1 MWQEI
6 FRNIL
11 WVICFLIIVVVFFVV
26 IFKVSDWKDIAS
38 AQLTLEGFITSLDEA
53 KTSFTNPAATR
64 KEITLELP
72 SIVDKIEIVSAGT
85 GKGKN
90 CLSQTCTHKCLE
102 SPYYI
107 FVTFG
112 GKNDPQCIEKYL
124 CCDVQFI
131 EQTILGET
139 KSNIIGGKLSYTML
153 VTYDVDRKTFYAF
166 VTASKDKDWGAQL
179 NDVRRSILG

>member
-11 WVICFLIIVVVFFVV
+11 WIIGFLIIVVIFFVV
-26 IFKVSDWKDIAS
+26 IFKVSDWKDMAS
-38 AQLTLEGFITSLDEA
+38 AKLTMEGFITSLEEA
-53 KTSFTNPAATR
+53 KISQ

-72 SIVDKIEIVSAGT
+72 SIVDKIEIVSADT

-124 CCDVQFI
+124 CCNVQFT
-131 EQTILGET
+131 EKSLLGT
-139 KSNIIGGKLSYTML
+139 TTSSSIGGKIYYTMQVSYDADKQTFNAI
-153 VTYDVDRKTFYAF
+153 VTS
-166 VTASKDKDWGAQL
+166 SKDKDWGAQL

>member
-11 WVICFLIIVVVFFVV
+11 WVIVFLIVVVAFFAV

-38 AQLTLEGFITSLDEA
+38 AQLTLESFITSLDEA
-53 KTSFTNPAATR
+53 KTSFTNPAVTR

-72 SIVDKIEIVSAGT
+72 SIVDKIEIVSANT

-107 FVTFG
+107 FVTFS
-112 GKNDPQCIEKYL
+112 GKNNPKCIEKYL

-131 EQTILGET
+131 EKSLLGT
-139 KSNIIGGKLSYTML
+139 TTSSSIGGKISYTMQVSYDAEKQTFNTI
-153 VTYDVDRKTFYAF
+153 VTS
-166 VTASKDKDWGAQL
+166 SKDKDWGVQL
-179 NDVRRSILG
+179 NDARRSIFG